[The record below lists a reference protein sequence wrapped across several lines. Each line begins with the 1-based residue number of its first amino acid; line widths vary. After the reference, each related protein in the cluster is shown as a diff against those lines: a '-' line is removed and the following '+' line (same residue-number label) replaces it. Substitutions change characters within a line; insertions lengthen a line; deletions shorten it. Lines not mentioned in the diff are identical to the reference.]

1 MVRDSVVFYRSFY
14 ESIKEL
20 PPEQFKACALA
31 ILEYGLDGKEPEG
44 NGPEKMAYLL
54 TKPQIDANN
63 RRYQNGTKG
72 GRKKTEVEPESNQTE
87 TKPES
92 KPNQIE
98 TKPEPNENV
107 KEKDNVKEK
116 ENIKTF
122 RPPTAADVEEY
133 AIGKGLKIDAEAFV
147 DFYASKG
154 WLVGKAKMKDWR
166 AAVRNWG
173 RSRRLGGTAEGS
185 RRQEL
190 PTKGNRFNNFQQ
202 RQYDETFYDGLV
214 FGGKND
220 RESNHP

>member
-1 MVRDSVVFYRSFY
+1 MRQRISGVWTMTRDSIVFYRSFY
-14 ESIKEL
+14 ESIKDL

-87 TKPES
+87 TKPEP

-133 AIGKGLKIDAEAFV
+133 ALEKGLKDV
-147 DFYASKG
+147 YKRQG
-154 WLVGKAKMKDWR
+154 C
-166 AAVRNWG
+166 
-173 RSRRLGGTAEGS
+173 SRGCRTSNRTHADTA
-185 RRQEL
+185 
-190 PTKGNRFNNFQQ
+190 P
-202 RQYDETFYDGLV
+202 V
-214 FGGKND
+214 AC
-220 RESNHP
+220 